1 MSDTWRQNAI
11 VEAIQIIADKK
22 IAQANFDKTIKA
34 TIHSIDDKATG
45 TYSVKYQD
53 SIFTANST
61 STKINYQAG
70 QQVLVLVPG
79 NDMTRAKTI
88 IGGVSNTAITYQEIP
103 LADDISNKIGP
114 SGSSLSQNIGLSS
127 YAGDIVLNLEN
138 AKINDISE
146 YIKRGDSITLGM
158 VARTSLASSQ
168 IGGIFGIT
176 FNLIFKN
183 SVTGEEEVKPLS
195 VTNQDV
201 IGNPY
206 SLLRDTPVKVL
217 IRDVDTENF
226 VRIDS
231 IQAFC
236 RNFPQD
242 ESKKDI
248 IDIVIS
254 DISINGAAALTES
267 ELNGYILHIDC
278 SKNGDTLSE
287 EIPKITLMAEL
298 KVNGNTTTQKTQYYW
313 FRENGTVFKGNDKYH
328 PYGGYGWECLN
339 VKSEKTWVP
348 KFSGEFEFNIEGD
361 NLENNSAHAL
371 QKVTKVL
378 CVGVYDERQ
387 IVKGQIQIINNAIDT
402 SIYIDS
408 DEKVQQ
414 GDNIINRTVYYLD
427 NGSPNLKCVYDKEDK
442 GEIKY
447 QWSVR
452 NARGGAV
459 QSPQDLDQ
467 NGEYH
472 RVENAYNDCKEKAN
486 LMDEESRSRYTDF
499 TQAQQAYNQVKND
512 PRVEGDT
519 YHNFPIS
526 SITDY
531 SVVSC
536 AVTQDG
542 IYRGTASITL
552 YNKTSLEGM
561 YSLNLEN
568 GTQVFQYD
576 GKGNSPTSPQLE
588 KKLEIRPLTFTL
600 IDNQGKEIP
609 HDQIRNNGWIKW
621 IIPNTQT
628 LLSSVNNGQSIN
640 GKFDLTVSRADLPLP
655 ADSYDVYSNL
665 DSFSYAI
672 ADQYDAK
679 KDVNYIW
686 LNIKFKD
693 IILDAYTNFTFPK
706 DGDPGTNGTDKV
718 AKIVGSNTTDRFYLR
733 DIEPEKLFDD
743 TGAEVDNL
751 KFQLYNNSIKINDL
765 ADFWSCPPVTKTG
778 SNTDSKDYET
788 YLRTGLQNTGWTKP
802 RLSAPFV
809 PAGKTIVE
817 QILQDKPVNIIRAQ
831 KSLGGESGELKYFA
845 QLPICT
851 QFVTSPKYRLRVRPK
866 TGFSYAVYLE
876 DGSRPDYDNTM
887 PFEVIVEEL
896 QELKEEESGFWVQD
910 QSVRNYT
917 WQTIGN
923 IEEDTDKN
931 EGFEENTNKKFFKP
945 KDKFAGDDLTSAIVV
960 NVEGIGCIHI
970 PVYMILNRYGHSAL
984 NGWDGNSIQ
993 LNANGDTILA
1003 PQVGAGSKDQ
1013 NNTFTGVLIG
1023 NVKTKT
1029 SNDIGL
1035 FGYDRGNRS
1044 IFMDAKTGKTVLG
1057 KAGAGQIT
1065 IDPSQDTARIYSGN
1079 YNYSPG
1085 TTAGKGMEIDLTDPH
1100 IRFGSGHFSVDNAG
1114 NITAKGGGTI
1124 AGWKIGNDALTSQN
1138 NNVYFRSQNYGN
1150 ENNNKYAI
1158 YSNGTFSVT
1167 PDGLLHSSEGDIAGW
1182 TIKPTTLSKGGVTLN
1197 SDNSSTSNYAIRA
1210 NNSSGTRKFSV
1221 DYNGNLYARAG
1232 DIAGWVIQEGQ
1243 LSKKNTAGDTMS
1255 LSPTNGISFV
1265 NGADTDKKF
1274 TVNNKG
1280 YMTSTSGKIGGWNI
1294 EENTIWAGT
1303 KNGAG
1308 IRLNSDGSMNG
1319 GSGYNSGTGGSW
1331 AIYRNGKSTFTG
1343 ITTDHMTAT
1352 NATVTGNL
1360 TATTLTANQS
1370 GTIAG
1375 WDIDSS
1381 SLSNG
1386 DLVLSSTGGLS
1397 NGSNWSITKSGDAY
1411 FKNIY
1416 GTVKNDRELSA
1427 GGGSGSSGGVSLK
1440 GNGPSSWGSAQG
1452 PMTAGTAQV
1461 YDQLKLLVFQ
1471 GGPYYAM
1478 TGCQKIKVLKNVTL
1492 SGNPTAGYTLTPEYI
1507 QFYAATGVSGAMDKI
1522 TKTWGECNK
1531 VSVGTLASA
1540 EIKQQVGDT

>member
-34 TIHSIDDKATG
+34 TIYSIDDKATG

-61 STKINYQAG
+61 STKINYQVG

-206 SLLRDTPVKVL
+206 SLLRDTPIKVL
-217 IRDVDTENF
+217 IRDIDTENF
-226 VRIDS
+226 VKIDS

-248 IDIVIS
+248 IDIIIS

-287 EIPKITLMAEL
+287 EVPKISLMAEL

-313 FRENGTVFKGNDKYH
+313 FRENGTVFKGNDRYN

-348 KFSGEFEFNIEGD
+348 KFSGEFEFNITGD
-361 NLENNSAHAL
+361 DLENNSAHAL

-414 GDNIINRTVYYLD
+414 GDNIVNRTVYYLD
-427 NGSPNLKCVYDKEDK
+427 NGKPNLKCVYDKEDK

-459 QSPQDLDQ
+459 QSPQDPEQ

-472 RVENAYNDCKEKAN
+472 RIENDYNECKEKAE

-512 PRVEGDT
+512 PRIEGDT

-628 LLSSVNNGQSIN
+628 LLSSTNKAQSIT
-640 GKFDLTVSRADLPLP
+640 GDLDLTVSRTDLPLP
-655 ADSYDVYSNL
+655 AGSYDVYSNL

-679 KDVNYIW
+679 KDINYIW

-706 DGDPGTNGTDKV
+706 DGDPGTNGTDLV
-718 AKIVGSNTTDRFYLR
+718 AKISGPNTTDRFYIR
-733 DIEPEKLFDD
+733 DKDQNHVFDD
-743 TGAEVDNL
+743 TGATIDNL
-751 KFQLYNNSIKINDL
+751 KFQLYNNSIKIGDSI
-765 ADFWSCPPVTKTG
+765 ADYWCCPPITKTG
-778 SNTDSKDYET
+778 TKTDKAKGNT
-788 YLRTGLQNTGWTKP
+788 YLSGADGWTKP
-802 RLSAPFV
+802 KLGVVS
-809 PAGKTIVE
+809 KTVE
-817 QILQDKPVNIIRAQ
+817 NILTDKPINIIRAQ
-831 KSLGGESGELKYFA
+831 KNTSGNSGDLKYYA
-845 QLPICT
+845 EIPICT
-851 QFVTSPKYRLRVRPK
+851 EFVNGANYRLRVRPK

-887 PFEVIVEEL
+887 PFEVIVEKA
-896 QELKEEESGFWVQD
+896 QDISGQIFWVQD
-910 QSVRNYT
+910 QSPRNYT
-917 WQTIGN
+917 WYAIGN
-923 IEEDTDKN
+923 IEEDSNKN
-931 EGFEENTNKKFFKP
+931 QGLSGNKKFFKP
-945 KDKFAGDDLTSAIVV
+945 KDKFAGDDLTSAVVV

-1013 NNTFTGVLIG
+1013 NNTFTGVLMG

-1029 SNDIGL
+1029 SDDIGL

-1065 IDPSQDTARIYSGN
+1065 IDPSQNTARIYSGN

-1255 LSPTNGISFV
+1255 LSPTDGISFV
-1265 NGADTDKKF
+1265 NGADSDKKF

-1331 AIYRNGKSTFTG
+1331 AIYSNGKSTFTG

-1375 WDIDSS
+1375 WKIDSS

-1416 GTVKNDRELSA
+1416 GTVKSGESLS
-1427 GGGSGSSGGVSLK
+1427 GGGGASTGGGWTAPGSSGGLF
-1440 GNGPSSWGSAQG
+1440 SA
-1452 PMTAGTAQV
+1452 
-1461 YDQLKLLVFQ
+1461 
-1471 GGPYYAM
+1471 GGPN
-1478 TGCQKIKVLKNVTL
+1478 GVSK
-1492 SGNPTAGYTLTPEYI
+1492 PTAGKIIKKLTLDVYSLGE
-1507 QFYAATGVSGAMDKI
+1507 FYVPTAYADNVTFVTGLITEKDPTTGAITKITLQTRSGVLITSLSGKMDKI
-1522 TKTWGECNK
+1522 TRTWGPSTELTP
-1531 VSVGTLASA
+1531 TLDIMTSA
-1540 EIKQQVGDT
+1540 DFNQTFDD